1 MIICF
6 IEYNLSFLEMHHNL
20 HNLNTSTLSSMLAG
34 FKLKFSDISRLRLFL
49 KRLNTQGY
57 LQIQQ

>member
-1 MIICF
+1 
-6 IEYNLSFLEMHHNL
+6 MHHNL